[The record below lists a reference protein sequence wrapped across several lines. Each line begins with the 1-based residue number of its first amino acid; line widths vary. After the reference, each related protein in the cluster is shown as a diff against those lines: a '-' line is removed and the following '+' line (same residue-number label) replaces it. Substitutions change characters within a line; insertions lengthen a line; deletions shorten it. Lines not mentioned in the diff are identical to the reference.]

1 MESKLKRADSMP
13 HRLQMILMVVLL
25 LLIQDLCCNCRVA
38 GPEDA
43 FHYGMCSGSMT
54 ECNEEDEML
63 MESEISRRF
72 LQQQKY
78 ISYGALK
85 RDQAVCNKQPYRGN
99 CIPGPSNTYNRGCK
113 AIYGCRH

>member
-13 HRLQMILMVVLL
+13 HRLQMILMVLLML
-25 LLIQDLCCNCRVA
+25 LLIEDLCCNCRVA

-54 ECNEEDEML
+54 ECNEEDETL

-78 ISYGALK
+78 ITYGAL
-85 RDQAVCNKQPYRGN
+85 RPDRAVCNKKP
-99 CIPGPSNTYNRGCK
+99 CIPRPSNPYNRGCK
-113 AIYGCRH
+113 ASYGCRH